1 MFWTWRFVMS
11 QWPHT
16 QPGWCLRSPLVEGPT
31 KERIHIEKI
40 GNSTYWPSKNRNVSK
55 EGATP
60 GWWCVAT
67 KRCMI
72 WQPFLTSQSV
82 KSGASRKSKWWTLS
96 DICRGSQKLL
106 FFFAGVHAPFFVIV
120 TQDSVPS
127 ATDINECLAL
137 PCHNGGTCRNLVGS
151 FQCECAEGFSGK
163 RCKTGRVH
171 GGGGALWGLNTHNPH
186 IHVHTHV
193 SCMLQTWTS
202 ACRSPVSTAGPART
216 GWVPMCVTALKA
228 SEASAVN
235 LVRGQPTSISVLLHL
250 FLTCAV

>member
-1 MFWTWRFVMS
+1 MTLCDVTMTTHPAWLVS
-11 QWPHT
+11 PK
-16 QPGWCLRSPLVEGPT
+16 PSCGRSNKG
-31 KERIHIEKI
+31 K
-40 GNSTYWPSKNRNVSK
+40 NTYWKNWQVHILTFQKQECFKGGGQHLAGGVWPLNGVWYGNPFWHHKVWKVEQAEKANDGLYQIFVGVHKNR
-55 EGATP
+55 
-60 GWWCVAT
+60 
-67 KRCMI
+67 
-72 WQPFLTSQSV
+72 F
-82 KSGASRKSKWWTLS
+82 
-96 DICRGSQKLL
+96 

-120 TQDSVPS
+120 TQDSVPP

-186 IHVHTHV
+186 IHIHTHV

-216 GWVPMCVTALKA
+216 DWVPMCVTALKA